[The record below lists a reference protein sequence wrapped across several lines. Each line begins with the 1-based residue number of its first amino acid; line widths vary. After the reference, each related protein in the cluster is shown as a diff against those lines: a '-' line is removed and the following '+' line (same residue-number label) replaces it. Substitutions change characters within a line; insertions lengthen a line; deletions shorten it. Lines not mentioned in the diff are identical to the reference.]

1 MPWRESLAL
10 EQKQRKDNHLWRSRE
25 LLDSAQSVEVE
36 RHGKRYLNFC
46 SNDYLGLAN
55 HPKLAE
61 ASQQAS
67 LHWGAGTG
75 ASHLVCG
82 HQQPHHQLEQEL
94 ADFVG
99 AEKAILFSTGY
110 MANLAVPQSLLR
122 RGDLLLQDKLNHASL
137 IDAARLCRADFKR
150 YRHNNVEHAGQLISS
165 NDFSDKTKRR
175 LITTDSVFSMDGDIA
190 PIDKL
195 DQLAKESESVLL
207 IDDAHG
213 FGVLGQGKGSYAHF
227 GLKPERHRLMLGTLG
242 KALGSFG
249 AFIAGDAIYI
259 DQIIQQGRTYT
270 YTTALPASVA
280 EATRC
285 ALAEVKADSSLR
297 DQLFESIDY
306 LRSGIHEIGLDL
318 MPSGTPIQPIL
329 LGDEATALEAS
340 RILQEQGIWVS
351 AIRPPTVPK
360 GSARLRITLSARHSR
375 AHLDALLNALSDVKA
390 QLKLKTK
397 ESA

>member
-25 LLDSAQSVEVE
+25 LLDSAQSLEVE

-61 ASQQAS
+61 AAQQAAR
-67 LHWGAGTG
+67 HWGTGTG

-150 YRHNNVEHAGQLISS
+150 YRHNDIEHARQLISS

-227 GLKPERHRLMLGTLG
+227 GLKPEQHRLMLGTLG

-249 AFIAGDAIYI
+249 AFVAGDAIYI
-259 DQIIQQGRTYT
+259 DQIIQLGRTYT

-318 MPSGTPIQPIL
+318 MPSDTPIQPIL
-329 LGDEATALEAS
+329 IGDEAIALEAS
-340 RILQEQGIWVS
+340 RVLEEQGIWVS

-360 GSARLRITLSARHSR
+360 GSARLRITLSANHSK
-375 AHLDALLNALSDVKA
+375 AHLDSLLNALSDVKA